1 MSVLVVGSLNMDL
14 VVTMTKFPDS
24 GQTVVARDL
33 QMIPGG
39 KGLNQAIAASQVGA
53 QVSMLG
59 CMGSDDYSRQ
69 LEEILSKFHID
80 TTNLQKVDGSSGVAL
95 VEVENSGSNRIA
107 IVPGANEKF
116 DYHAIEADY
125 FARFGNSV
133 VLGPLENPIMHLEKS
148 FIAAKSAGA
157 TTILNPAPSQLLSSD
172 FLGAVDIL
180 IPNQNE
186 AEELSGVSIADKKDA
201 EKAARRLLELGPQI
215 VIITLGEKGA
225 LLVSNQENYFQEA
238 FKIKVIDTT
247 AAGDTFC
254 GAFAAEIDR
263 DQEPK
268 LALRLASAAAA
279 LSTTKYGASHSIP
292 GRSEIND
299 FLKTH

>member
-14 VVTMTKFPDS
+14 VVTMSTFPES
-24 GQTVVARDL
+24 GQTVMAENF

-59 CMGSDDYSRQ
+59 CLGSDANSRH
-69 LEEILSKFHID
+69 LEKILVDFHID
-80 TTNLQKVDGSSGVAL
+80 STNVQKVEGSSGVAL
-95 VEVENSGSNRIA
+95 VEVDNSGKNRIA

-116 DYHAIEADY
+116 SYHAIQPDY
-125 FARFGNSV
+125 FARFGHSV

-148 FIAAKSAGA
+148 FISAKGAGA

-172 FLGAVDIL
+172 FLGVIDIL
-180 IPNQNE
+180 IPNQIE
-186 AEELSGVSIADKKDA
+186 AEELSGVSITNKGDA
-201 EKAARRLLELGPQI
+201 EVAARRLLELGPKI
-215 VIITLGEKGA
+215 VIITLGDKGA
-225 LLVSNQENYFQEA
+225 LLVSDQENYFQEA
-238 FKIKVIDTT
+238 FKVKAIDTT

-254 GAFAAEIDR
+254 GAFAAELDA

-268 LALRLASAAAA
+268 LALRVASAAAA

-292 GRSEIND
+292 KRSEINN
-299 FLKTH
+299 FLKSN